1 MQNFL
6 NMIWG
11 EKVMIR
17 NNGAEFLIET
27 KNLETIIG
35 NMQRKIPLCK
45 PIMIDRILRRTLYK
59 VKNEKGYHSSQE
71 QIRWIRILDG
81 DIECDGSQCCTITFK
96 DKRKD
101 MTEEDYA
108 LLKVDNFDDANHLFD
123 LLQFKRTSYQ
133 ENRRSK
139 FVCKLDGVKYIV
151 RFDIWPKIEDVVFVS
166 INIMTSANNES
177 INDFVNALEIVN
189 YNICQNAKVDV
200 DKVYEERFKYPA
212 SLIPNITFDFD
223 LVIPQN

>member
-1 MQNFL
+1 
-6 NMIWG
+6 MI
-11 EKVMIR
+11 K

-35 NMQRKIPLCK
+35 NMQRKIPLCE

-59 VKNEKGYHSSQE
+59 VKNEQGYHSSQE

-108 LLKVDNFDDANHLFD
+108 LLKVDNFDDAETRPFRVLTGSASVIYCY
-123 LLQFKRTSYQ
+123 LMTESLERKRIPSRKKFIRLGKEGVLGQ
-133 ENRRSK
+133 E
-139 FVCKLDGVKYIV
+139 LYMDV
-151 RFDIWPKIEDVVFVS
+151 RLPGG
-166 INIMTSANNES
+166 NP
-177 INDFVNALEIVN
+177 
-189 YNICQNAKVDV
+189 YCG
-200 DKVYEERFKYPA
+200 
-212 SLIPNITFDFD
+212 
-223 LVIPQN
+223 